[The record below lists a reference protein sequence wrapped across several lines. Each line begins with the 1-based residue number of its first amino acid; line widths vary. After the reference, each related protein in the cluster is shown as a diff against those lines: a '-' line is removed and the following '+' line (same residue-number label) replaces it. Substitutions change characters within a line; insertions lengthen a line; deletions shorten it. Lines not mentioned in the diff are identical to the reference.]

1 VSRREQRSNSKPPPP
16 SPQKNPEEREPAGKP
31 WLAVRPAKM
40 ERARK
45 LLRDPNYPNGKT
57 IDAVARLLAK
67 HLRPGS

>member
-1 VSRREQRSNSKPPPP
+1 MSRREPRSNSKPPSS
-16 SPQKNPEEREPAGKP
+16 SPKNPEEREPAGKP
-31 WLAVRPAKM
+31 WLAVRPAKV